1 MKSTNTPR
9 NYHRVSVWFIV
20 DRFLHTN
27 LTNDVRVISHNANA
41 NIYFVPHQQTSCI
54 VHISNRVR
62 GRHCNKNNTIFV
74 ATDFVP
80 KSLKIVLEFLADL
93 SNVVR
98 TTKSLYFY
106 SRNMC
111 AVLSAITKEKKVCRY
126 INVFFVLNKFS
137 THKYDVQLVFTSRDH
152 AECCSW
158 CFMYTARFGM
168 KIQRRRVLRCIFF
181 RVD

>member
-9 NYHRVSVWFIV
+9 KYHRVSLRFIV
-20 DRFLHTN
+20 DRFLRTN
-27 LTNDVRVISHNANA
+27 LTNDVRVISHNANT
-41 NIYFVPHQQTSCI
+41 NIYFVPHQQTPCI
-54 VHISNRVR
+54 AHISNRVR

-74 ATDFVP
+74 ATNFIP
-80 KSLKIVLEFLADL
+80 KSLKIVLEFLADF

-126 INVFFVLNKFS
+126 KNVFFVLNIFS
-137 THKYDVQLVFTSRDH
+137 THKYDVHLVFTSRDLD
-152 AECCSW
+152 ECRS
-158 CFMYTARFGM
+158 
-168 KIQRRRVLRCIFF
+168 
-181 RVD
+181 